1 MNPSNIICWNVRGLN
16 SKARQDSVRTLI
28 SSSKADVV
36 CLQET
41 KMSGI
46 SQGLILSLLG
56 SGFSHF
62 VTPPSDGASGGVL
75 LAWKHNLG
83 PAAAVRVDNHCISVQ
98 FSSDRPVAQHGGS
111 LVSTAL
117 KGMIIN

>member
-1 MNPSNIICWNVRGLN
+1 MFTRNKDVRYFSGAN
-16 SKARQDSVRTLI
+16 S
-28 SSSKADVV
+28 
-36 CLQET
+36 
-41 KMSGI
+41 
-46 SQGLILSLLG
+46 LG

-62 VTPPSDGASGGVL
+62 VTLPSDGASGGVL